1 MVAVNVWVE
10 VSVAVGVAVGE
21 GSDYLGIVDWLLSKL
36 AEGAGE
42 LSTEK

>member
-10 VSVAVGVAVGE
+10 VSVAAGVAAGE
-21 GSDYLGIVDWLLSKL
+21 GSDYLGMVDWLLLKL
-36 AEGAGE
+36 AGGAGE